1 MVMPTFRTDDWNFS
15 VKPDC
20 RQIPWS
26 SFSSVLL
33 RSCLV
38 YKNSS
43 HLSTLMLFDFTVSIE
58 WPCYTTL
65 TRCALND
72 SIRLLRN

>member
-33 RSCLV
+33 RSN
-38 YKNSS
+38 KNSS
-43 HLSTLMLFDFTVSIE
+43 HLSTLVPFDFTVSIE
-58 WPCYTTL
+58 WPSYTTM
-65 TRCALND
+65 TRCALNG